1 MLSVLIPGGA
11 DLYVPSLGSDL
22 MSRLLFIT
30 YGTAVAMLVFV
41 AMGSTVTHGVEHGR
55 VNSWAATAA
64 ATFGTLVAELRSPWT
79 CLSSSVRS
87 HTRSENW
94 EISLWVP
101 ED

>member
-1 MLSVLIPGGA
+1 M
-11 DLYVPSLGSDL
+11 YVPSLGSDL
-22 MSRLLFIT
+22 MSRLLLIT

-64 ATFGTLVAELRSPWT
+64 ATFGTLVRELRSPLT
-79 CLSSSVRS
+79 CLSLSARS

-94 EISLWVP
+94 EIPSWVP